1 METIRNHRII
11 KSIEQIQNFRRNTGD
26 LKNSKENLKY
36 NFTFQKD
43 ADQQKEQVFVIYV
56 WTNDYLSLN
65 MKETT
70 FWTKEMNL
78 SLSVDRK
85 ANLSL
90 WTTKSDQCVESVRV
104 RSFFLV
110 RIFPVFRL
118 NMETYRISS
127 CIHSKCRV
135 MWTRPTPNANN
146 FHAVGVRTLLRYFNT
161 IVL

>member
-1 METIRNHRII
+1 METIRNHPII
-11 KSIEQIQNFRRNTGD
+11 KNIKQIQNFRRNTGD
-26 LKNSKENLKY
+26 LKNSKENLEY

-56 WTNDYLSLN
+56 WTNNYLSLN
-65 MKETT
+65 IKETT

-90 WTTKSDQCVESVRV
+90 WTAKPDQCVESVRV

-118 NMETYRISS
+118 NMENYRVSP
-127 CIHSKCRV
+127 CIHSKFGV
-135 MWTRPTPNANN
+135 MRATPTPNANN